1 MLKSMT
7 GYGRSIYESEKRK
20 FIIEI
25 KSVNH
30 KYNDIS
36 IRMNKNISY
45 LENTIRKKVKEN
57 ISRGKLDIH
66 ITMEEL
72 EIDKKNKINKKL
84 AETYI
89 SDIKEISQENNTE
102 IIINMSDI
110 LMIPDILCSND
121 NEEDKDIE
129 KELLKGLDIA
139 INSFIDMR
147 IKEGEKIREDLLNRL
162 DVINKYINEINSYS
176 TGLVEEYI
184 VKLKKRIKE
193 ILKEDIIDENRL
205 SMEVVIFAD
214 KCSIE
219 EEITRLNSHIEQFKN
234 MLDDNNIGK
243 KMDFL
248 IQEMNREINT
258 IASKANCLNIT
269 KLVVE
274 VKSELEN
281 IREQV
286 QNIE

>member
-7 GYGRSIYESEKRK
+7 GYGRSIYESEKRR
-20 FIIEI
+20 FTVEI

-36 IRMNKNISY
+36 IRMSKNISY
-45 LENTIRKKVKEN
+45 LENIVRKKVKEN
-57 ISRGKLDIH
+57 ISRGKVDIH
-66 ITMEEL
+66 IVLEEL
-72 EIDKKNKINKKL
+72 ELDKNMKINKKL

-89 SDIKEISQENNTE
+89 SNIKEIEKDTNTE

-110 LMIPDILCSND
+110 FMIPDIFCINNNS
-121 NEEDKDIE
+121 EDVEVE
-129 KELLKGLDIA
+129 KELIEAVDIA
-139 INSFIDMR
+139 IKNFIDMR
-147 IKEGEKIREDLLNRL
+147 TKEGTKIREDLLNRL
-162 DVINKYINEINSYS
+162 DVINRYLKEIYSNS

-184 VKLKKRIKE
+184 VKLNKRVKE

-205 SMEVVIFAD
+205 SMEIVIFAD

-219 EEITRLNSHIEQFKN
+219 EEITRLNSHINQFRS
-234 MLDDNNIGK
+234 MLDESNIGK

-274 VKSELEN
+274 VKNELEN
-281 IREQV
+281 IREQI
-286 QNIE
+286 QNVE

>member
-7 GYGRSIYESEKRK
+7 GYGRSIYESNKRR

-36 IRMNKNISY
+36 IKMNKNINY
-45 LENTIRKKVKEN
+45 LENTIRKKIKKN
-57 ISRGKLDIH
+57 ISRGKIDVH
-66 ITMEEL
+66 ISLEEL
-72 EIDKKNKINKKL
+72 EIDKKININKNL
-84 AETYI
+84 AEKYI
-89 SDIKEISQENNTE
+89 SNIKEIAKENNTE

-110 LMIPDILCSND
+110 LMIPDIMSA
-121 NEEDKDIE
+121 NENVEDLELE
-129 KELLKGLDIA
+129 KELLDGLDIA
-139 INSFIDMR
+139 INNFIDMR
-147 IKEGEKIREDLLNRL
+147 IKEGEKIQEDLSNRL
-162 DVINKYINEINSYS
+162 DIISKYLNEINSYS

-193 ILKEDIIDENRL
+193 ILKDDVVDKNRL

-219 EEITRLNSHIEQFKN
+219 EELTRLNSHIVQFKS
-234 MLDDNNIGK
+234 MLNENNIGK

-258 IASKANCLNIT
+258 IASKANCLEIT

-274 VKSELEN
+274 VKNELEN

>member
-7 GYGRSIYESEKRK
+7 GYGRSIYESEKRR
-20 FIIEI
+20 FTVEI

-36 IRMNKNISY
+36 IRMSKNISY
-45 LENTIRKKVKEN
+45 LENIVRKKVKEN
-57 ISRGKLDIH
+57 ISRGKVDIH
-66 ITMEEL
+66 IVLEEL
-72 EIDKKNKINKKL
+72 ELDKNMKINKKL

-89 SDIKEISQENNTE
+89 SNIKEIEKDTNTE
-102 IIINMSDI
+102 IKINMSDI
-110 LMIPDILCSND
+110 FMIPDIFCTNNNS
-121 NEEDKDIE
+121 EDVEIE
-129 KELLKGLDIA
+129 KELIEAVDIA
-139 INSFIDMR
+139 IKNFIDMR
-147 IKEGEKIREDLLNRL
+147 TKEGTKIREDLLNRL
-162 DVINKYINEINSYS
+162 DVINRYLKEIYSNS

-184 VKLKKRIKE
+184 VKLNKRVKE

-205 SMEVVIFAD
+205 SMEIVIFAD

-219 EEITRLNSHIEQFKN
+219 EEITRLNSHINQFRS
-234 MLDDNNIGK
+234 MLDESNIGK

-274 VKSELEN
+274 VKNELEN
-281 IREQV
+281 IREQI
-286 QNIE
+286 QNVE

>member
-7 GYGRSIYESEKRK
+7 GYGRSIYESEKRR
-20 FIIEI
+20 FTVEI

-36 IRMNKNISY
+36 IRMSKNISY
-45 LENTIRKKVKEN
+45 LENIVRKKVKEN
-57 ISRGKLDIH
+57 ISRGKVDIH
-66 ITMEEL
+66 IVLEEL
-72 EIDKKNKINKKL
+72 ELDKNMKINKKL

-89 SDIKEISQENNTE
+89 SNIKEIEKDTNTE
-102 IIINMSDI
+102 IKINMSDI
-110 LMIPDILCSND
+110 FMIPDIFCTNNNS
-121 NEEDKDIE
+121 EDVEIE
-129 KELLKGLDIA
+129 KELIETVDIA
-139 INSFIDMR
+139 IKNFIDMR
-147 IKEGEKIREDLLNRL
+147 TKEGTKIREDLLNRL
-162 DVINKYINEINSYS
+162 DVINRYLKEIYSNS

-184 VKLKKRIKE
+184 VKLNKRVKE

-205 SMEVVIFAD
+205 SMEIVIFAD

-219 EEITRLNSHIEQFKN
+219 EEITRLNSHINQFRS
-234 MLDDNNIGK
+234 MLDESNIGK

-274 VKSELEN
+274 VKNELEN
-281 IREQV
+281 IREQI
-286 QNIE
+286 QNVE